1 MASNYKVIQCGSGLI
16 RYIKE
21 DNGQLWF
28 ALNDAFNA
36 LQVPPRIRG
45 AHVFEEGETAYKI
58 FSHEKLRRSVTLLS
72 ITQSGLFKIIL
83 RSDNIIFRAFKTWLS
98 DVVLENLYGND
109 YMLELMPYIQGSCDP
124 NTIQK
129 GVSNLTA
136 KAVDLKHS
144 YC

>member
-1 MASNYKVIQCGSGLI
+1 MASNYKVLQCGAGLI

-28 ALNDAFNA
+28 ALNDTFNA

-45 AHVFEEGETAYKI
+45 AHVFEENEIAYKI

-72 ITQSGLFKIIL
+72 VSQSGLFKTIL
-83 RSDNIIFRAFKTWLS
+83 RSDNVMFRSFKTWLS
-98 DVVLENLYGND
+98 DVVLESICGED
-109 YMLELMPYIQGSCDP
+109 YMLKLMPYIQGSRDP

-129 GVSNLTA
+129 GLITSHVL
-136 KAVDLKHS
+136 
-144 YC
+144 

>member
-1 MASNYKVIQCGSGLI
+1 MASNYKVLQCGAGLI

-28 ALNDAFNA
+28 ALNDTFNA

-45 AHVFEEGETAYKI
+45 AHVFEENEIAYKI

-72 ITQSGLFKIIL
+72 VSQSGLFKTIL
-83 RSDNIIFRAFKTWLS
+83 RSDNVMFRSFKTWLS
-98 DVVLENLYGND
+98 DVVLGSICGED
-109 YMLELMPYIQGSCDP
+109 YMLKLMPYIQGSRDP

-129 GVSNLTA
+129 GLITSHV
-136 KAVDLKHS
+136 
-144 YC
+144 